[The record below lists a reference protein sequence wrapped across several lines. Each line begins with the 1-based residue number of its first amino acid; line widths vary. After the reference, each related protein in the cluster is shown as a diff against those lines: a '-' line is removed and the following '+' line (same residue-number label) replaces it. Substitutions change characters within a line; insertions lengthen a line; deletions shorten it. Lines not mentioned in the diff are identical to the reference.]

1 MKATGIVRRIDDL
14 GRVVIPKEIRRTMR
28 IREGDPLEIFT
39 DNDGEVVFKKY
50 SPVGEMSPFAA
61 QYADVMSRAC
71 GLTVLICD
79 RDHVV
84 AAAGGAKK
92 DFLERRISGQL
103 EEVMDQRQTHVAKAG
118 DARRLQPGGIG
129 GSVRG
134 GGGPHRGGGR
144 RDRRGMHDAAR
155 ERRHP
160 GRERREAL
168 PGGGGVPRQA
178 DGGINAKAGRCLVSR
193 LLF

>member
-118 DARRLQPGGIG
+118 DARRLQPVE
-129 GSVRG
+129 SV
-134 GGGPHRGGGR
+134 
-144 RDRRGMHDAAR
+144 DRYAAVVAPIVAAGAVCMMLP
-155 ERRHP
+155 ESGAIP
-160 GRERREAL
+160 GESDVKLCQVAAAFLGKQMEE
-168 PGGGGVPRQA
+168 
-178 DGGINAKAGRCLVSR
+178 
-193 LLF
+193 

>member
-61 QYADVMSRAC
+61 QYADVMSRSC

-118 DARRLQPGGIG
+118 DARRLQPVE
-129 GSVRG
+129 SV
-134 GGGPHRGGGR
+134 
-144 RDRRGMHDAAR
+144 DRYAAVVAPIVAAGDVTGAVCMMLP
-155 ERRHP
+155 ESGAIP
-160 GRERREAL
+160 GESDVKLCQVAAAFLGKQMEE
-168 PGGGGVPRQA
+168 
-178 DGGINAKAGRCLVSR
+178 
-193 LLF
+193 

>member
-103 EEVMDQRQTHVAKAG
+103 LHLGQ
-118 DARRLQPGGIG
+118 
-129 GSVRG
+129 RG
-134 GGGPHRGGGR
+134 GRTRNPTCRPHHRGG
-144 RDRRGMHDAAR
+144 
-155 ERRHP
+155 RHRKP
-160 GRERREAL
+160 
-168 PGGGGVPRQA
+168 
-178 DGGINAKAGRCLVSR
+178 
-193 LLF
+193 